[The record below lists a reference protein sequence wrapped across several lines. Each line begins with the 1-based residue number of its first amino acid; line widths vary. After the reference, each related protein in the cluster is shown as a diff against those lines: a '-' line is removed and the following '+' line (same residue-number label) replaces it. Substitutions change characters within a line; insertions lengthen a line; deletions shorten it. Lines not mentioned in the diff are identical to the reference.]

1 MKMIAFAIAATM
13 GAANASAC
21 PELDALAKRYGI
33 SFSGFDKPIPATTRP
48 AVAEDSLLRLPVGYP
63 EIVSDG
69 FRHTVL
75 FDAATRKA
83 WILRT
88 GGFAGVREWYGP
100 VDVGDSKLENCRPE
114 PAPAQ
119 SVRIVQR
126 SAAG

>member
-21 PELDALAKRYGI
+21 PELDALATRYGI
-33 SFSGFDKPIPATTRP
+33 SFSGFDKPIPATTGP